1 MFRLDNLREVTNV
14 APFTG
19 AWIEILET
27 IPGTWPRLVAPF
39 TGAWIE
45 IDRPSILAR
54 WISSRSLHGSVD

>member
-45 IDRPSILAR
+45 ILIAICLCRSC
-54 WISSRSLHGSVD
+54 SGRSLHGSVD